1 MENTTI
7 KLEALKEIS
16 GATTLSGMRKIL
28 EKAGQMLS
36 PTFSKMESDEQNA
49 KVVKFIIFII
59 ALVAICIVTS
69 FAYAGGDI
77 AMSHGGSAALVCGA
91 VDASLAIFLY
101 AQVIK
106 GKARWGALG
115 FEIVTL
121 ALLGYLMTGYFG
133 KDNLKTVTES
143 KISADYEIVN
153 KYRTNVQ
160 SIADQASR
168 AAQNAAEVAQL
179 EFDRD
184 GKGVVY
190 EKGMMIA
197 GMRIDS
203 VPSAPQFTK
212 TPDFASLKDANKYLR
227 DERKKLSDMIS
238 KISSTGTAIQQQ
250 VGGVNEGLKQAFAM
264 GLSQQQT
271 NNLQVLSGTLTAI
284 EKADIS
290 NAKLSESVLTHDD
303 LKADGMQGLF
313 GYGADII
320 VIFFIVMLAVQK
332 ENTTNIDSV
341 RDSEGKLLA
350 QEILSEENIPFDS
363 EKISNIKF
371 KTLHEAIKAIMGD
384 ETLKSYVKK
393 QMSFNEYLEFMRD
406 EPVLAKKLG
415 SSKWAFR
422 DIKKELNKNDE
433 FLSVAQD
440 AIQMSPSAWKAVSVI
455 VKDPGI
461 VFEME
466 ETTRESFLQMLL
478 SLNGKLDKPAKVS
491 EFMGRIIT
499 NYSDLSKTYLK
510 TLETCIEK
518 LPATQLSNLQP
529 EFIKNISWEVAAH
542 LCPMIDSDSS
552 VFGSI
557 VRAWKEQTNDDY
569 QLIIGNGV
577 VSQPQ
582 FERLWKQGIIN
593 GGMDGLLAMIQAY
606 KAKKQE
612 CNSTSV
618 GNKFVSIEPKFKE
631 LEAALNS
638 EDTTE
643 FLKILKESFVAKVR
657 PMNT

>member
-1 MENTTI
+1 MNTTI

-106 GKARWGALG
+106 GKARWGALV

-197 GMRIDS
+197 GMKIDS

-341 RDSEGKLLA
+341 RDSEGKLLV
-350 QEILSEENIPFDS
+350 QEILSDENIPFDS
-363 EKISNIKF
+363 DKTSNIKF
-371 KTLHEAIKAIMGD
+371 KTLHEAIKAIMTD
-384 ETLKSYVKK
+384 ESLKTYVKK

-415 SSKWAFR
+415 SSKWSFAQ
-422 DIKKELNKNDE
+422 IKKELDKDDE
-433 FLSVAQD
+433 FLTIAQD
-440 AIQMSPSAWKAVSVI
+440 AILMSPSAWKAVSAI
-455 VKDPGI
+455 TNDPAM
-461 VFEME
+461 VLEME
-466 ETTRESFLQMLL
+466 EGLRDSFIQMLMN
-478 SLNGKLDKPAKVS
+478 LNAKLDKPSKVK
-491 EFMGRIIT
+491 EFMNRFIT
-499 NYSDLSKTYLK
+499 SYTNVSSSFLK
-510 TLETCIEK
+510 TLEICIEK
-518 LPATQLSNLQP
+518 LPRTQLSNLSP
-529 EFIKNISWEVAAH
+529 EFIANISPDVAAN
-542 LCPMIDSDSS
+542 LCPMVDTDSS
-552 VFGSI
+552 TFPGI
-557 VRAWKEQTNDDY
+557 VRSWKETVNDGY
-569 QLIIGNGV
+569 EEIINNGI

-582 FERLWKQGIIN
+582 FARLWKTGVVY

-606 KAKKQE
+606 NDKKKE
-612 CNSTSV
+612 CSDSTV
-618 GNKFVSIEPKFKE
+618 GNKAVAVEPDFTKLQTAMTEGKTDDF
-631 LEAALNS
+631 LSALKS
-638 EDTTE
+638 
-643 FLKILKESFVAKVR
+643 SFVAR
-657 PMNT
+657 AQRMNV